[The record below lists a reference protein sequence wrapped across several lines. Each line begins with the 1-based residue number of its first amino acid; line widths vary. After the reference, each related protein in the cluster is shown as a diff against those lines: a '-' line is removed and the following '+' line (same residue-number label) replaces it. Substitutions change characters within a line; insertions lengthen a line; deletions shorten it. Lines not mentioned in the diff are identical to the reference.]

1 MFEPTH
7 SITTQMSPDKCSN
20 SCFSKTPMPS
30 PKKQNEFR
38 KTPSLCFAKVV
49 KHPRSKEAKLARNL
63 RKYPMLEPCSC
74 YYDCREHFTDEQRAA
89 YHLEFWQKN
98 YQEQFKFLTHFVYE
112 FNKKQDTSEKRLY
125 RRQYSLHNYEFHQQC
140 KDKEEFP
147 LIYRCYKHHKRVC
160 QRFFLTTLGLKS
172 AGRIDTALKKK
183 RNNVIIEDR
192 RGGKRGGGNDF

>member
-7 SITTQMSPDKCSN
+7 SNTTQMSPHKCSN
-20 SCFSKTPMPS
+20 SCFSKTPIPS

-89 YHLEFWQKN
+89 YHLEFWQGN
-98 YQEQFKFLTHFVYE
+98 YQEQFEFLSHFVYE

-125 RRQYSLHNYEFHQQC
+125 RRQYSLQNYEFHQVVIFFDVMFLGIVRGDWQNIVKIGSKFGPPELKFILQTMA
-140 KDKEEFP
+140 KDWYIK
-147 LIYRCYKHHKRVC
+147 LK
-160 QRFFLTTLGLKS
+160 LKS
-172 AGRIDTALKKK
+172 SFKFLI
-183 RNNVIIEDR
+183 
-192 RGGKRGGGNDF
+192 